1 MPIRTSPSR
10 KPAFRPADVDDTAR
24 ASFGLAENHGA
35 VSTDWHSH
43 VRHQVLFAAHGSMS
57 LELDGKRWLLP
68 PQRAALIA
76 AAVPHRTRSSHGVLL
91 RTVYLDPM
99 LLDVAAVH
107 GCVFAV
113 TALAREMLLE
123 ACRFRYD
130 DVVGTSEDEAL
141 RSSFF
146 TTLALLVREWLRA
159 EQPYAL
165 PTARTPELAR
175 ALHWIDEHIAD
186 ATLKDAARAAYVGE
200 RTLARRFEDETGMA
214 FRAYLQAARML
225 RAMELLAIPGSSVTQ
240 TALEVGFASLPAFT
254 TAFTRRCGETPSA
267 FRARAQR
274 AAGARKARAGPHAR
288 SSVPRS
294 YSENQLD

>member
-1 MPIRTSPSR
+1 MPRRTFPSR
-10 KPAFRPADVDDTAR
+10 KLPFLPADVDDAAR
-24 ASFGLAENHGA
+24 ASFGLAEDHGP

-43 VRHQVLFAAHGSMS
+43 ARHQVLFAAHGSMS

-91 RTVYLDPM
+91 RTVYLDPV
-99 LLDVAAVH
+99 LLDLSQGR

-123 ACRFRYD
+123 ASRFGFD
-130 DVVGTSEDEAL
+130 DVLGTAEEEAL

-146 TTLALLVREWLRA
+146 KTLALLVREWLRA

-175 ALHWIDEHIAD
+175 ALQWIDEHLAD
-186 ATLKDAARAAYVGE
+186 ATMKGAARAAHVGGI
-200 RTLARRFEDETGMA
+200 RGTSFSSSSTPVITSC
-214 FRAYLQAARML
+214 L
-225 RAMELLAIPGSSVTQ
+225 R
-240 TALEVGFASLPAFT
+240 
-254 TAFTRRCGETPSA
+254 PSG
-267 FRARAQR
+267 RARFM
-274 AAGARKARAGPHAR
+274 
-288 SSVPRS
+288 S
-294 YSENQLD
+294 